1 MSGISKVFFA
11 IALLLSAA
19 WTSSCVWGQGGYW
32 VNPAPPRTVIIRGAY
47 PSRTI
52 LNNATRGGVIEYT
65 HQGNGYVYSPG
76 SSYPTVISSSP
87 SIYPST
93 TVISPSDPP
102 VIIETEPAGRPVVN
116 KGEIRLIFPQEATDS
131 LAYRLNGTLY
141 SIKPGYQQTF
151 VEDRNWII
159 EFSQFGIPNSLRRY
173 RLTAGTY
180 LFSNDENG
188 WDLRQAP
195 MIPPVI
201 APLRVPRPAP
211 AQVSQP
217 VPARAAPTPK
227 PTPIPP
233 PVAPPVAAPV
243 PAPDL

>member
-1 MSGISKVFFA
+1 M
-11 IALLLSAA
+11 
-19 WTSSCVWGQGGYW
+19 
-32 VNPAPPRTVIIRGAY
+32 
-47 PSRTI
+47 
-52 LNNATRGGVIEYT
+52 
-65 HQGNGYVYSPG
+65 
-76 SSYPTVISSSP
+76 
-87 SIYPST
+87 
-93 TVISPSDPP
+93 
-102 VIIETEPAGRPVVN
+102 IIETEPTGRPAVAGRPVVS
-116 KGEIRLIFPQEATDS
+116 KGEIRLIFPQDATDS

-159 EFSQFGIPNSLRRY
+159 EFSQLGIPNSLRRY

-180 LFSNDENG
+180 LFSYDENG

-195 MIPPVI
+195 MIAPVT
-201 APLRVPRPAP
+201 VPRPVP

-217 VPARAAPTPK
+217 VPARVA

-233 PVAPPVAAPV
+233 PAPPPAPPPITPPVDAPV